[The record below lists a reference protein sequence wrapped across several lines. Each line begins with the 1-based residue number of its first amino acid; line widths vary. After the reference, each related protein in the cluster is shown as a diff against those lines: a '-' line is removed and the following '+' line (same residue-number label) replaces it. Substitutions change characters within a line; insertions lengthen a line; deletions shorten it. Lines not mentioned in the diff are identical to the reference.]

1 MGKRKHLIIGC
12 GSAALSAL
20 KQIRKLGSED
30 EVKLVTME
38 DYPPYSPAS
47 LPYLVSRRVKE
58 SDIRVAGDDYFDQ
71 MKAILIRGR
80 RVDSIDTRSQ
90 KLNYYNG
97 DSDTYDTLLI
107 ASGSEPV
114 MPPVLRQAGALEF
127 HIMDDYINLT
137 KQLKNRTKVTILGAG
152 LVGMELAVALSDR
165 GHEVSVI
172 APRER
177 ILRRY
182 FDAKVGSYIIDLFGE
197 SGVPV
202 SLNWGEVVEAKRY
215 SDGIQAKFA
224 SGKRLD
230 THIII
235 GCIGVKPRV
244 SFVDGSGIRI
254 NRGILV
260 DNRMRTNIPS
270 VFAAGDVAEAPDFF
284 TGNNGVSPILPTAVR
299 QGKIAGSNMVGKEV
313 EYEGWLPMNT
323 FNFFGHLATSVGKS
337 TPSEGDEVLIEKEDK
352 KRHYKKVICRDGKLV
367 GATFLDTD
375 VDAGVI
381 QYLIKERVDIDP
393 YKELLIKKPKDVSL
407 WLMLRAEEKKVYP
420 RRLGEV

>member
-1 MGKRKHLIIGC
+1 MEKRKHLIIGC

-47 LPYLVSRRVKE
+47 LPYLVSERIKE
-58 SDIRVAGDDYFDQ
+58 SDIQVVDDDYFDQ
-71 MKAILIRGR
+71 MKATLIRGR
-80 RVDSIDTRSQ
+80 RVDSIDTQGQ
-90 KLNYYNG
+90 KVNYDNG
-97 DSDTYDTLLI
+97 ESDTYDTLLI

-114 MPPVLRQAGALEF
+114 VPPVLREARALEF
-127 HIMDDYINLT
+127 HTMDDYIYLT
-137 KQLKNRTKVTILGAG
+137 KQLKNRIKVTILGAG
-152 LVGMELAVALSDR
+152 LVGMELAVALSER
-165 GHEVSVI
+165 GHEVNVI

-182 FDAKVGSYIIDLFGE
+182 FDTAVGSYIIDLFAE
-197 SGVPV
+197 NGVPV
-202 SLNWGEVVEAKRY
+202 SLNWGEVIEARRY

-230 THIII
+230 THILIA
-235 GCIGVKPRV
+235 CIGVKPRV
-244 SFVDGSGIRI
+244 LFVDSSAIRI
-254 NRGILV
+254 KRGILV
-260 DNRMRTNIPS
+260 NNRMRTNIPN

-284 TGNNGVSPILPTAVR
+284 TGNNGLNPILPTAVR
-299 QGKIAGSNMVGKEV
+299 QGKIASSNMVGKEV

-323 FNFFGHLATSVGKS
+323 FNFFGHLATSVGKP
-337 TPSEGDEVLIEKEDK
+337 TPSEGDEVLIEKEHK
-352 KRHYKKVICRDGKLV
+352 KRRYKKIICRDGKLL

-393 YKELLIKKPKDVSL
+393 YKELLIKKPKEVSL
-407 WLMLRAEEKKVYP
+407 WLMLEAGKKKSIS
-420 RRLGEV
+420 LED